1 MFSWLVLLAASLG
14 ALVGG
19 WLYFG
24 YIQIE
29 CHPMFAKAEVACGML
44 QTWASEHVMTAG
56 RAMMPYRQVL
66 TDQNELLILLAG
78 AAISAAL
85 LIQIVHRVVRRRRKR
100 RLGVFA
106 DVQGFRPIDLSV
118 DP

>member
-24 YIQIE
+24 YIKIE
-29 CHPMFAKAEVACGML
+29 CHPMFAKAEAGCGML
-44 QTWASEHVMTAG
+44 QTWASEHVMIAG
-56 RAMMPYRQVL
+56 RAILPYRQIL
-66 TDQNELLILLAG
+66 TDQQKLLILFAC
-78 AAISAAL
+78 AAMAAAL
-85 LIQIVHRVVRRRRKR
+85 LIQVVHRVVRRRRQR
-100 RLGVFA
+100 RLGAFA
-106 DVQGFRPIDLSV
+106 DVRGFRPIDLSV